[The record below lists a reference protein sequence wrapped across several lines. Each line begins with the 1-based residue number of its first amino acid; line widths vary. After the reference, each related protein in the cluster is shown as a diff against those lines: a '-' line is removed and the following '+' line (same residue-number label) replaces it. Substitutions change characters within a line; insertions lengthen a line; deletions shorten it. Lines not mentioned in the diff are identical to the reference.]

1 MSAQSKH
8 SRYAGRR
15 STEPSARE
23 RISSNSDAVPP
34 LSPFKA
40 YRPLRRP
47 RTVEDKDACA
57 LYASV
62 RRDGRATHDLI
73 TNAFEALQKMLHRA
87 GNVDGEGDGCGVTID
102 IPRAIWQEEI
112 RNGGH
117 APKLALDPAFAVA
130 HVFVS
135 RKADMDQI
143 TRKARKIL
151 NRSGLRVLAERLD
164 RVDSTALGPTAR
176 EEEPHFWQLA
186 VLVPDTSARD
196 RSLFDVAIELE
207 NQLDVFI
214 ASFSAD
220 TAVYKVM
227 GAPQVLQHY
236 FDDLNDPRAETAALL
251 GHNRYSTNTWPSFMR
266 VQPFSV
272 LGHNGEINTI
282 ARMRS
287 EARMVGAP
295 IRDDSSDSQDL
306 NRLIETLLHR
316 RGLSLPEAMELTVPP
331 IVNEIR
337 QFPEEIRGFY
347 MYLRQAMGPFA
358 QGPIALIARHGD
370 EMVFS
375 VDALG
380 LRPLWEIE
388 AHDSYVFSSEPG
400 VVSVADM
407 TGEPKPLA
415 PGEKVM
421 VRIKRDS
428 GARLYD
434 HQEMQRLVHRRWLER
449 TGAERVAGFEQAIP
463 TGGPLEGP
471 EIPGYAAAGPSEPV
485 KVEEKVLAGMGWQRE
500 DVKLVQQMASNG
512 AEPIGSLGYDGPLA
526 ALSPERQNLAD
537 YFKETVAVVTN
548 PAIDRE
554 REIEHFSCRSVFG
567 SRPSMDHPDHDP
579 QTIETAFPV
588 LLGGHHDMAPLSDSV
603 YRRVA
608 REHKTYLLEDLWECF
623 RGRGAVIDISCLETE
638 TMQGAL
644 ERLKYEAAKKVLD
657 GAELLVL
664 SDRTVYEGERP
675 FLDPH
680 LVLSAIDG
688 ALRNY
693 RVGADEKNLRRRTAI
708 VLRSGAIRNVHDV
721 CMALGLGA
729 DGVCPYVMIEV
740 ICVDDYEQ
748 DISNVCSALR
758 KGIEKVISTIGIHE
772 VRGYARQFSSIGLK
786 PELSEVFET
795 PAYYGSDK
803 AGTGFA
809 ELDAEA
815 AVRQQ
820 ILAGQQDDKPAK
832 TFRFYPKVYKAAIS
846 ASNGTSTFEE
856 YSLKVRELEREQP
869 ISMRHIIDLK
879 SDRDPIDPA
888 QVDPGVGRHSYPI
901 VISSMSFG
909 SQGET
914 AFRAYPEAAMQVNIV
929 CVNGEG
935 GEIRDM
941 YGKYP
946 LWRGQQVAS
955 GRFGVTSEMLNSS
968 YLVEIKIGQGAKPGE
983 GGHLP
988 AKKVSEKVAAARN
1001 ASPGTDLISPSNN
1014 HDLYSIEDLA
1024 ELIDE
1029 LKTANPDVRVSVKV
1043 PVVPN
1048 IGTIGVGIAK
1058 AGADIITLSGFEGG
1072 TGAAR
1077 QHALRHVGLPSD
1089 IGTRAV
1095 HLALLETGIRNRV
1108 EIWADGGYRHGW
1120 DIVKLHC
1127 LGANRVAFGTLA
1139 MVSLGCTICR
1149 GCQLDTCHVGIATQ
1163 IESMDEAEHK
1173 GLKKFTPQE
1182 FDSAVE
1188 NCARF
1193 FGAMGEEVRQVVAS
1207 LGYERAQDLV
1217 GRSDLLVQARAK
1229 ESIDLTE
1236 MIRPLEEMLDL
1247 EPIDMPVSAE
1257 EEREQAGLIV
1267 ARPIR
1272 MEPKKASHELAALAT
1287 DICGGSVSISAG
1299 TAEIDE
1305 TGRPAAT
1312 GRPGLPKAEQG
1323 VARVS
1328 REYPRPVDANDRV
1341 LGTELAGALSR
1352 ARIFSP
1358 DGAPPSTMDS
1368 LADLRFNGGSIGGS
1382 GLGAFNVWGVD
1393 IRVEG
1398 GAQDGV
1404 GKTMFGGTIA
1414 IMKGRNRLGR
1424 RVNGSVGKSFAYG
1437 AQRGRFF
1444 VQGSADSRF
1453 CIRLS
1458 GADVVIGGEP
1468 EGPIADELGGVAD
1481 RANIKGFA
1489 FEYMTSGRA
1498 VVLGDI
1504 GPWACAGQTGGRV
1517 YMRVNEEWGLDRPA
1531 LERRL
1536 GKGAKVALRELDGQ
1550 GVADVDELLGFY
1562 ALELERSAQP
1572 DEAARIRALA
1582 AESVA
1587 HFLMSEPER
1596 EQTDPS
1602 VSTE

>member
-1 MSAQSKH
+1 MDARAAE
-8 SRYAGRR
+8 RY
-15 STEPSARE
+15 
-23 RISSNSDAVPP
+23 SS
-34 LSPFKA
+34 LQA
-40 YRPLRRP
+40 YKPLRP
-47 RTVEDKDACA
+47 PATVEDKDACA
-57 LYASV
+57 LYAV
-62 RRDGRATHDLI
+62 IRRDGRPTHDLI
-73 TNAFEALQKMLHRA
+73 ENAFLALQKMLHRA
-87 GNVDGEGDGCGVTID
+87 GNVDGEGDGCGVLID
-102 IPRAIWQEEI
+102 IPRTIWQEEV
-112 RNGGH
+112 RSGGH

-130 HVFVS
+130 HIFVS
-135 RKADMDQI
+135 RKADLSRIKRQ
-143 TRKARKIL
+143 ARQIL
-151 NRSGLRVLAERLD
+151 NRAGLRVLGECQD
-164 RVDSTALGPTAR
+164 KVDSSALGPTAR
-176 EEEPHFWQLA
+176 EDEPHFWQLG
-186 VLVPDTSARD
+186 VLVPDASARD
-196 RSLFDVAIELE
+196 RVLFDAAIELE
-207 NQLDVFI
+207 QHLDVHV
-214 ASFSAD
+214 ASFSA
-220 TAVYKVM
+220 TTCVYKVM
-227 GAPQVLQHY
+227 GAPKVLQGY
-236 FDDLNDPRAETAALL
+236 FDDLRDPRTETVAVL

-282 ARMRS
+282 ARLRS
-287 EARMVGAP
+287 EARMIGTP
-295 IRDDSSDSQDL
+295 LRDDSSDSQDL
-306 NRLIETLLHR
+306 NRLVETLIHR

-331 IVNEIR
+331 IVHEIR
-337 QFPEEIRGFY
+337 QFPEDLRGFY

-358 QGPIALIARHGD
+358 QGPIALIARYGD
-370 EMVFS
+370 ELVFS

-380 LRPLWEIE
+380 LRPLWQIE
-388 AHDSYVFSSEPG
+388 AHDSYAFTSEPG

-421 VRIKRDS
+421 VRIKRGRS
-428 GARLYD
+428 TRLYD
-434 HQEMQRLVHRRWLER
+434 HQEMQRLVRNRWLER
-449 TGAERVAGFEQAIP
+449 TGAGEVAGFEQAIP

-471 EIPGYAAAGPSEPV
+471 EIPGYASAGPSEPV
-485 KVEEKVLAGMGWQRE
+485 KVEERVLAGMGWQRE
-500 DVKLVQQMASNG
+500 DMKLVQQMASNG

-554 REIEHFSCRSVFG
+554 REIEHFSCRAVFG
-567 SRPSMDHPDHDP
+567 ARPSVDHPDHDP
-579 QTIETAFPV
+579 RTIETAFPV
-588 LLGGHHDMAPLSDSV
+588 ILGGHHDMAPLSDSV

-608 REHKTYLLEDLWECF
+608 RQHKTYLLEDLWETF
-623 RGRGAVIDISCLETE
+623 HGRSAVIDISCLEAE
-638 TMQGAL
+638 TVQGAL

-664 SDRTVYEGERP
+664 SDRIAYDGERP

-680 LVLSAIDG
+680 LALSAIDR
-688 ALRNY
+688 ALREY
-693 RVGADEKNLRRRTAI
+693 RVGADEKNLRRRTSIA
-708 VLRSGAIRNVHDV
+708 LRSGAIRNVHDV
-721 CMALGLGA
+721 VMALGLGA
-729 DGVCPYVMIEV
+729 DGVCPYVLVEV
-740 ICVDDYEQ
+740 ICVDDYED
-748 DISNVCSALR
+748 DISNICSALR
-758 KGIEKVISTIGIHE
+758 KGIEKVISTLGIHE
-772 VRGYARQFSSIGLK
+772 VRGYSRLFSGIGLK
-786 PELSEVFET
+786 PELIEIFGA
-795 PAYYGSDK
+795 PGYYGSE
-803 AGTGFA
+803 AGGTGFA
-809 ELDAEA
+809 ALDEESAK
-815 AVRQQ
+815 RQR
-820 ILAGQQDDKPAK
+820 ILAGQHDVKPAK
-832 TFRFYPKVYKAAIS
+832 TFRFYPKVYKGAIAA
-846 ASNGTSTFEE
+846 ASGASSFEE

-869 ISMRHIIDLK
+869 ISMRHVMDLK
-879 SDRDPIDPA
+879 SDRKPIDPSL
-888 QVDPGVGRHSYPI
+888 VDPGVGAHDYPI

-914 AFRAYPEAAMQVNIV
+914 AFRAYPEAAKRLNIV
-929 CVNGEG
+929 CINGEG

-946 LWRGQQVAS
+946 KWRGQQVAS

-1001 ASPGTDLISPSNN
+1001 ASAGTDLISPSNN

-1108 EIWADGGYRHGW
+1108 EIWADGGYRHGH

-1139 MVSLGCTICR
+1139 MVSIGCTICR

-1163 IESMDEAEHK
+1163 IETMEEAEHK

-1182 FDSAVE
+1182 FELAAES
-1188 NCARF
+1188 CARF
-1193 FGAMGEEVRQVVAS
+1193 FRGMGEEVREVVAS
-1207 LGYERAQDLV
+1207 LGYERAQDLI
-1217 GRSDLLVQARAK
+1217 GRSDLLVQSRARDA
-1229 ESIDLTE
+1229 IDLSE
-1236 MIRPLEEMLDL
+1236 MIRPLDEMLDL
-1247 EPIDMPVSAE
+1247 EPIDMPVGAE
-1257 EEREQAGLIV
+1257 EEREEAGLIV

-1272 MEPKKASHELAALAT
+1272 MQPKEASHEIAALAAEV
-1287 DICGGSVSISAG
+1287 CGGPISIGSSSTTDPVAEQERLAMRAG
-1299 TAEIDE
+1299 TAVTTAGDGANAHAG
-1305 TGRPAAT
+1305 GRH
-1312 GRPGLPKAEQG
+1312 RH
-1323 VARVS
+1323 VV

-1352 ARIFSP
+1352 ARIYRP
-1358 DGAPPSTMDS
+1358 DDAPPQSMEPV
-1368 LADLRFNGGSIGGS
+1368 ADLHFNGGSIGGS

-1414 IMKGRNRLGR
+1414 VMKGRNRMGK

-1458 GADVVIGGEP
+1458 GADVVIAGEP
-1468 EGPIADELGGVAD
+1468 DGPVADDLGGIAD

-1489 FEYMTSGRA
+1489 FEYMTAGRA

-1517 YMRVNEEWGLDRPA
+1517 YMRVNSEWGLDRDA
-1531 LERRL
+1531 LEKRM
-1536 GKGAKVALRELDGQ
+1536 GKGAIVSLRELDAEGI
-1550 GVADVDELLGFY
+1550 ADVQELLGHY
-1562 ALELERSAQP
+1562 AQELERSDQHP
-1572 DEAARIRALA
+1572 EAARIRTIA
-1582 AESVA
+1582 ATA
-1587 HFLMSEPER
+1587 TDHFLMSVPER

>member
-1 MSAQSKH
+1 LSANSLQGNSAAGGNP
-8 SRYAGRR
+8 SRAP
-15 STEPSARE
+15 EVE
-23 RISSNSDAVPP
+23 RYSSVQ
-34 LSPFKA
+34 A
-40 YRPLRRP
+40 YKPLRP
-47 RTVEDKDACA
+47 PKTVEDQDACA
-57 LYASV
+57 LYATV
-62 RRDGRATHDLI
+62 RRDGRATHELI
-73 TNAFEALQKMLHRA
+73 ENGFVALQKMLHRA
-87 GNVDGEGDGCGVTID
+87 GNVDGEGDGCGVLID
-102 IPRAIWQEEI
+102 IPRAIWQEEV

-130 HVFVS
+130 HIFVS
-135 RKADMDQI
+135 RKANMSGI
-143 TRKARKIL
+143 KREARKIL
-151 NRSGLRVLAERLD
+151 ERGGLRVLAERQD
-164 RVDSTALGPTAR
+164 EVDSSALGPTAR
-176 EEEPHFWQLA
+176 EEEPHFLQLG
-186 VLVPDTSARD
+186 VLVPDASARD
-196 RSLFDVAIELE
+196 RILFDAAIELE
-207 NQLDVFI
+207 QQVDLHV
-214 ASFSAD
+214 ASFSAE
-220 TAVYKVM
+220 TCVYKVM
-227 GAPQVLQHY
+227 GAPKVLQAY
-236 FDDLNDPRAETAALL
+236 FNDLGDPRTETVALL

-282 ARMRS
+282 ARLRS
-287 EARMVGAP
+287 EARMLGAP

-306 NRLIETLLHR
+306 NRLVETLIHR

-331 IVNEIR
+331 IVHEIR
-337 QFPEEIRGFY
+337 QFPEDLRGFY
-347 MYLRQAMGPFA
+347 MYLRQALGPFA
-358 QGPIALIARHGD
+358 QGPIALIARYGD
-370 EMVFS
+370 ELVFS

-380 LRPLWEIE
+380 LRPLWQIE
-388 AHDSYVFSSEPG
+388 AHDTYVFSSEPG

-415 PGEKVM
+415 PGEKVL
-421 VRIKRDS
+421 VRIRRDHS
-428 GARLYD
+428 ARLYD
-434 HQEMQRLVHRRWLER
+434 HQEMQSLVRRRWLER

-485 KVEEKVLAGMGWQRE
+485 KVEDKVLAGLGWQRE

-554 REIEHFSCRSVFG
+554 REIEHFSCRAVFG
-567 SRPSMDHPDHDP
+567 ARPSMDRPADDP
-579 QTIETAFPV
+579 RTIETAFPV
-588 LLGGHHDMAPLSDSV
+588 ILGGHDDMAPLSDEV

-608 REHKTYLLEDLWECF
+608 KEHKTYLLEDLWEEF
-623 RGRGAVIDISCLETE
+623 RGRAAVLDISCLETE
-638 TMQGAL
+638 TVQGAL
-644 ERLKYEAAKKVLD
+644 ERLKFEAAKKVLD

-664 SDRTVYEGERP
+664 SDRTAYEGERP

-688 ALRNY
+688 ALRAY
-693 RVGADEKNLRRRTAI
+693 RVPPGEKNLRRSTSI

-740 ICVDDYEQ
+740 ICVDDYED
-748 DISNVCSALR
+748 DISNISSALR
-758 KGIEKVISTIGIHE
+758 KGIEKVISTLGIHE
-772 VRGYARQFSSIGLK
+772 VRGYSRLFSAIGLK
-786 PELSEVFET
+786 PELVEIFET
-795 PAYYGSDK
+795 PAYYGSERV
-803 AGTGFA
+803 GTGFA
-809 ELDAEA
+809 ELDAESA
-815 AVRQQ
+815 KRQR
-820 ILAGQQDDKPAK
+820 ILAGQEDDKPAK
-832 TFRFYPKVYKAAIS
+832 TFRFYPKVYKAAIAA
-846 ASNGTSTFEE
+846 ASGASSFEE
-856 YSLKVRELEREQP
+856 YSVKVRELEREQP
-869 ISMRHIIDLK
+869 ISMRHIVDLQ
-879 SDRDPIDPA
+879 SDRVPIDPSM
-888 QVDPGVGRHSYPI
+888 VDPGVGHHDYPI

-914 AFRAYPEAAMQVNIV
+914 AFRAYPEAAMRLNIV
-929 CVNGEG
+929 CINGEG

-946 LWRGQQVAS
+946 KWRGQQVAS

-1001 ASPGTDLISPSNN
+1001 ATAGTDLISPSNN

-1024 ELIDE
+1024 QLIDE

-1095 HLALLETGIRNRV
+1095 HLALMEAGIRNRV
-1108 EIWADGGYRHGW
+1108 EIWADGGYRHGY

-1163 IESMDEAEHK
+1163 IESMEEAEQK

-1182 FDSAVE
+1182 FERAVE
-1188 NCARF
+1188 SCGRF
-1193 FGAMGEEVRQVVAS
+1193 FAGMGEEVRQVVAE
-1207 LGYERAQDLV
+1207 LGYERAQDLI
-1217 GRSDLLVQARAK
+1217 GRSDLLVQSHAREA
-1229 ESIDLTE
+1229 IDLTE

-1257 EEREQAGLIV
+1257 EEREEAGLIV

-1272 MEPKKASHELAALAT
+1272 MAPKPVSHELAALAT
-1287 DICGGSVSISAG
+1287 EICGAPVSIGGGGAAG
-1299 TAEIDE
+1299 TAVEE
-1305 TGRPAAT
+1305 
-1312 GRPGLPKAEQG
+1312 
-1323 VARVS
+1323 VS
-1328 REYPRPVDANDRV
+1328 EGHVTRDYPRPVDANDRV

-1352 ARIFSP
+1352 ARIFRP
-1358 DGAPPSTMDS
+1358 DNAPESTMDP
-1368 LADLRFNGGSIGGS
+1368 LAELHFDGGSIGGS

-1414 IMKGRNRLGR
+1414 VLKGRNRLGE

-1458 GADVVIGGEP
+1458 GADVVIAGEP
-1468 EGPIADELGGVAD
+1468 DGPIADELGGIAD
-1481 RANIKGFA
+1481 RASIKGFA

-1517 YMRVNEEWGLDRPA
+1517 YMRVNKKWGLDRAA

-1536 GKGAKVALRELDGQ
+1536 GKGAIVSLRDLDEE
-1550 GVADVDELLGFY
+1550 GVADVQELLGHY
-1562 ALELERSAQP
+1562 GQELERSEQH
-1572 DEAARIRALA
+1572 DEAGRIRAIA
-1582 AESVA
+1582 ASPRS
-1587 HFLMSEPER
+1587 HFLMSVPER